1 MKNHDN
7 IKNTGQR
14 NQYHFQGIFI
24 NRLNNDGSGSLQVPE
39 IRVLYIAFGP
49 PVNYLRVVEVLFS
62 VE

>member
-7 IKNTGQR
+7 INDERTA

-24 NRLNNDGSGSLQVPE
+24 N
-39 IRVLYIAFGP
+39 I
-49 PVNYLRVVEVLFS
+49 VNKEGVRDPGYFRVVDVLFC